1 LEDIVPPAFILG
13 PLKNA
18 PFCPIPALGSNFN
31 SPPNFGRLI
40 PLRRDRLPLRGV
52 GPTGRRLGLK
62 SRHKRETF
70 FKGLILMKLT
80 VAS

>member
-1 LEDIVPPAFILG
+1 M
-13 PLKNA
+13 
-18 PFCPIPALGSNFN
+18 
-31 SPPNFGRLI
+31 RLI